1 MRARW
6 GGALFRPRIHLTPT
20 PGYGA
25 LSMKKQLLAALCGL
39 TLLWACKEDPTQSE
53 QYKQLDQERQSVAAE
68 SGMKDSTINS
78 MFAAFNGISENLR
91 AIKEKQGILGKNEQG
106 GVETGPDISKRI
118 AADLYMIDSLLSEN
132 KKLIARMRNN
142 AKGNKNKIAELEK
155 TIANL
160 EQTIAEKDTE
170 IAGLKEQLVSTNASL
185 ESMINMYND
194 KDQLA
199 TTQRAE
205 LNKAY
210 YCVGTAKELKTNGVV
225 TKEGGFV
232 GIGKSTKLN
241 TQGMNMEYFKQVDI
255 TQMLEIPVNAKKA
268 KLITSH
274 PAGSYKMD
282 AVEGKTEKLVITDPN
297 AFWGVSK
304 YLVIQA
310 D

>member
-1 MRARW
+1 
-6 GGALFRPRIHLTPT
+6 
-20 PGYGA
+20 
-25 LSMKKQLLAALCGL
+25 MKKPLLAALCGL

-53 QYKQLDQERQSVAAE
+53 QYKTLEQERQTVAAE

-78 MFAAFNGISENLR
+78 MFGAFNNISENLR
-91 AIKEKQGILGKNEQG
+91 AIKEKQGMLGKNEEG
-106 GVETGPDISKRI
+106 GVETGPDMEKRI

-132 KKLIARMRNN
+132 KKLIERMRKN
-142 AKGNKNKIAELEK
+142 AKGNKNKISELEK
-155 TIANL
+155 TIAL
-160 EQTIAEKDTE
+160 MEQTITEKDTE
-170 IAGLKEQLVSTNASL
+170 IASLKEQLTSTNASL
-185 ESMINMYND
+185 ASMIQMYQD

-210 YCVGTAKELKTNGVV
+210 YCVGTSKELKANGVV

-232 GIGKSTKLN
+232 GLGKTTTLN
-241 TQGMNMEYFKQVDI
+241 TKGLNMEYFKQVDI

-282 AVEGKTEKLVITDPN
+282 AVEGKTDKLTITDPN
-297 AFWGVSK
+297 AFWSVSK

>member
-1 MRARW
+1 MRYF
-6 GGALFRPRIHLTPT
+6 GLK
-20 PGYGA
+20 
-25 LSMKKQLLAALCGL
+25 SSNMKKPLLAALCGI

-53 QYKQLDQERQSVAAE
+53 QYKQLEQERQTVAAE
-68 SGMKDSTINS
+68 SGLKDSTINNL
-78 MFAAFNGISENLR
+78 FGTINNISENLR

-106 GVETGPDISKRI
+106 GVETGPDAEKRI

-142 AKGNKNKIAELEK
+142 AKANKTKLSELEK
-155 TIANL
+155 TITTL
-160 EQTIAEKDTE
+160 EQTIAERDTE
-170 IAGLKEQLVSTNASL
+170 IASLKEQLTSTNASL
-185 ESMINMYND
+185 ASMIQMYQD

-205 LNKAY
+205 LNKAF
-210 YCVGTAKELKTNGVV
+210 YCVGTAKELKENGVV

-241 TQGMNMEYFKQVDI
+241 TQGMNMQYFKQVDV
-255 TQMLEIPVNAKKA
+255 TQMLDVPVNAKKA

-282 AVEGKTEKLVITDPN
+282 AVEGRTEKLVITDPN
-297 AFWGVSK
+297 AFWSVSK

>member
-1 MRARW
+1 
-6 GGALFRPRIHLTPT
+6 
-20 PGYGA
+20 
-25 LSMKKQLLAALCGL
+25 MKKPLLAALCGL

-53 QYKQLDQERQSVAAE
+53 QYKTLEQERQTVAAE

-78 MFAAFNGISENLR
+78 MFGAFNNISENLR
-91 AIKEKQGILGKNEQG
+91 AIKEKQGMLGKNEQG
-106 GVETGPDISKRI
+106 GVETGPDMEKRI

-132 KKLIARMRNN
+132 KKLIERMRKN
-142 AKGNKNKIAELEK
+142 AKGNKNKISELEK
-155 TIANL
+155 TIAL
-160 EQTIAEKDTE
+160 MEQTIADKDTE
-170 IAGLKEQLVSTNASL
+170 IASLKEQLTSTNASL
-185 ESMINMYND
+185 ASMIQMYQD

-210 YCVGTAKELKTNGVV
+210 YCVGTSKELKANGVV

-232 GIGKSTKLN
+232 GLGKTTTLN
-241 TQGMNMEYFKQVDI
+241 TQGLNMEYFKQVDV
-255 TQMLEIPVNAKKA
+255 TQMLEVPVNAKKA

-282 AVEGKTEKLVITDPN
+282 AVEGKTEKLTITDPN
-297 AFWGVSK
+297 AFWSVSK

>member
-1 MRARW
+1 
-6 GGALFRPRIHLTPT
+6 
-20 PGYGA
+20 
-25 LSMKKQLLAALCGL
+25 MKKPLLAALCGL

-53 QYKQLDQERQSVAAE
+53 QYKTLEQERQTVAAE

-78 MFAAFNGISENLR
+78 MFGAFNNISENLR
-91 AIKEKQGILGKNEQG
+91 AIKEKQGMLGKNEEG
-106 GVETGPDISKRI
+106 GVETGPDMEKRI

-132 KKLIARMRNN
+132 KKLIERMRKN
-142 AKGNKNKIAELEK
+142 AKGNKNKISELEK
-155 TIANL
+155 TIAL
-160 EQTIAEKDTE
+160 MEQTITEKDTE
-170 IAGLKEQLVSTNASL
+170 IASLKEQLTSTNASL
-185 ESMINMYND
+185 ASMIQMYQD

-210 YCVGTAKELKTNGVV
+210 YCVGTSKELKANGVV

-232 GIGKSTKLN
+232 GLGKTTTLN
-241 TQGMNMEYFKQVDI
+241 TKGLNMEYFKQVDI

-282 AVEGKTEKLVITDPN
+282 AVEGKTDKLTITDPN
-297 AFWGVSK
+297 AFWSVSK
-304 YLVIQA
+304 YCVVQA

>member
-1 MRARW
+1 
-6 GGALFRPRIHLTPT
+6 
-20 PGYGA
+20 
-25 LSMKKQLLAALCGL
+25 MKKPLLAALCGL

-53 QYKQLDQERQSVAAE
+53 QYKQLEQDRQTVAAE

-78 MFAAFNGISENLR
+78 MFGAFNNISENLR
-91 AIKEKQGILGKNEQG
+91 AIKEKQGMLGKNEQG
-106 GVETGPDISKRI
+106 GVETGPDMEKRI
-118 AADLYMIDSLLSEN
+118 AQDLYMIDSLLSEN
-132 KKLIARMRNN
+132 KKLIERMRKN
-142 AKGNKNKIAELEK
+142 AKGNKNKISELEK
-155 TIANL
+155 TIAL
-160 EQTIAEKDTE
+160 MEQTIADKDTE
-170 IAGLKEQLVSTNASL
+170 IAGLKEQLTSTNASL
-185 ESMINMYND
+185 ASMIQMYQD

-210 YCVGTAKELKTNGVV
+210 YCVGTSKELKENGVV

-241 TQGMNMEYFKQVDI
+241 TQGLNMEYFKQVDV
-255 TQMLEIPVNAKKA
+255 TQMLEVPVNAKKA

-282 AVEGKTEKLVITDPN
+282 AVEGKTEKLMITDPN
-297 AFWGVSK
+297 AFWSVSK

>member
-1 MRARW
+1 
-6 GGALFRPRIHLTPT
+6 
-20 PGYGA
+20 
-25 LSMKKQLLAALCGL
+25 MKKPLLAALCGL

-53 QYKQLDQERQSVAAE
+53 QYKTLEQDRQTVAAE

-78 MFAAFNGISENLR
+78 MFGAFNNISENLR
-91 AIKEKQGILGKNEQG
+91 AIKEKQGMLGKNEQG
-106 GVETGPDISKRI
+106 GVETGPDMEKRI

-132 KKLIARMRNN
+132 KKLIERMRKN
-142 AKGNKNKIAELEK
+142 AKGNKNKISELEK
-155 TIANL
+155 TIAL
-160 EQTIAEKDTE
+160 MEQTIAEKDTE
-170 IAGLKEQLVSTNASL
+170 IASLKEQLTSTNASL
-185 ESMINMYND
+185 ASMIQMYQD

-210 YCVGTAKELKTNGVV
+210 YCVGTSKELKANGVV

-232 GIGKSTKLN
+232 GLGKTTTLN
-241 TQGMNMEYFKQVDI
+241 TKGLNMEYFKQVDI

-282 AVEGKTEKLVITDPN
+282 AVECKTDKLTITDPN
-297 AFWGVSK
+297 AFWSVSK

>member
-1 MRARW
+1 
-6 GGALFRPRIHLTPT
+6 
-20 PGYGA
+20 
-25 LSMKKQLLAALCGL
+25 MKKPLLAALCGL

-53 QYKQLDQERQSVAAE
+53 QYKQLDQERQTVAAE
-68 SGMKDSTINS
+68 SGLKDSTINNL
-78 MFAAFNGISENLR
+78 FGTINNISENLR

-106 GVETGPDISKRI
+106 GVETGPDAEKRI

-142 AKGNKNKIAELEK
+142 AKANKTKLSELEK
-155 TIANL
+155 TI
-160 EQTIAEKDTE
+160 TT
-170 IAGLKEQLVSTNASL
+170 LKEQLTSTNASL
-185 ESMINMYND
+185 ASMIQMYQD
-194 KDQLA
+194 KDQQA
-199 TTQRAE
+199 IAQRAE
-205 LNKAY
+205 LNKAF
-210 YCVGTAKELKTNGVV
+210 YCVGTAKELKENGVV

-241 TQGMNMEYFKQVDI
+241 TQGMNMQYFKQVDV
-255 TQMLEIPVNAKKA
+255 TQVLDVPVNAKKA

-282 AVEGKTEKLVITDPN
+282 AVEGKTDKLVITDPN
-297 AFWGVSK
+297 AFWSVSK